1 MTMISK
7 ALIAM
12 YFLFSSISTLAG
24 EKPLALVW
32 EGPGACRPSCL
43 DASVIIARR
52 AGFKVKKVGP
62 GFTDFSLFKK
72 AKLWVQ
78 PGGKSTTAAAAMGPV
93 MMDQIREFVRNGGGY
108 VGFCAGMFISTPEI
122 GTSKKIGYGIIPGET
137 ELLIKGENDRAMI
150 PIDTIDHGRVTMYYA
165 GGPYMRVSEAD
176 LKAVDG
182 EVIARYPDGK
192 IAGIRAR
199 YGKGKVAVIG
209 THPEAGFIWKLSRG
223 YFDIKGERFF
233 VKDMV
238 RYATSP

>member
-1 MTMISK
+1 MTSISK
-7 ALIAM
+7 ILFALFI
-12 YFLFSSISTLAG
+12 LLNSVSSLAG

-32 EGPGACRPSCL
+32 EGPGACKPSCV

-52 AGFKVKKVGP
+52 AGFKVKKIRP
-62 GFTDFSLFKK
+62 GFTDFELFKK

-78 PGGKSTTAAAAMGPV
+78 PGGKSTTAAASMGPQ

-122 GTSKKIGYGIIPGET
+122 GTSKKTGYGIIPGET
-137 ELLIKGENDRAMI
+137 ELFIKSGNDRAMI
-150 PIDTIDHGRVTMYYA
+150 PMETTDHGRVTMYYA

-176 LKAVDG
+176 LKAADG

-199 YGKGKVAVIG
+199 YGRGKVAVIG
-209 THPEAGFIWKLSRG
+209 THPEAGFIWKLGHG

-238 RYATSP
+238 RYATTP